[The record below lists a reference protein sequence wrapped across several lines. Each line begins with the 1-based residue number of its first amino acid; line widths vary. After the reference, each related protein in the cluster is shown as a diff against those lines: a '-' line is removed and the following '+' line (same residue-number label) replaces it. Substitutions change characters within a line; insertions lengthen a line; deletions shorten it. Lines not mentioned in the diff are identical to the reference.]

1 MLRHALPRCK
11 AGAPCCATF
20 CRVAT
25 RAHRPSR
32 RAGRTSRAG
41 ATPQT
46 RAAGTPAPACAC
58 EYSRVPS
65 HPEPGYSGAR
75 GALASH
81 AVRALGVGF
90 LLPIWQ
96 VHYLGPV
103 LDARLAEDTK
113 DLLKL
118 VSLHNDT
125 MPPHRPSKSHIGRVN
140 PTSAESPI
148 ARPLRPGIQ
157 AKWERRGLSGR
168 GLRGR
173 GLSGRGLSGT
183 WKAVLPCR
191 GLASVPQNNGF
202 ELISSAR
209 MHPGQPRDIQ
219 RRTVTMTSGG
229 VC

>member
-1 MLRHALPRCK
+1 LRHVLPRYV
-11 AGAPCCATF
+11 TF
-20 CRVAT
+20 WRVAT

-32 RAGRTSRAG
+32 RAGRTSREG

-46 RAAGTPAPACAC
+46 RVAGTPAPACAC

-65 HPEPGYSGAR
+65 HPEPQTGTQVRGGRSLPTLRGYSE
-75 GALASH
+75 
-81 AVRALGVGF
+81 GVGF

-118 VSLHNDT
+118 VSLQNDT
-125 MPPHRPSKSHIGRVN
+125 MPPHRPSLQSPARCSRVYKLSGR
-140 PTSAESPI
+140 
-148 ARPLRPGIQ
+148 GG
-157 AKWERRGLSGR
+157 GLSGR

-173 GLSGRGLSGT
+173 GLSRRGLRGRGGGLSGT

-209 MHPGQPRDIQ
+209 MHPGQPRDISPERSHDIQ
-219 RRTVTMTSGG
+219 PRTVT
-229 VC
+229 

>member
-1 MLRHALPRCK
+1 MRHAIPRCK

-32 RAGRTSRAG
+32 RAGRTSREG

-46 RAAGTPAPACAC
+46 RVAGTPAPACAC

-65 HPEPGYSGAR
+65 HPEPQTGTQVRGGRSLPTLRGYSE
-75 GALASH
+75 
-81 AVRALGVGF
+81 GVGF

-103 LDARLAEDTK
+103 LDARLAENTK

-118 VSLHNDT
+118 VSLQNDT
-125 MPPHRPSKSHIGRVN
+125 MPPAERISHRPTLQSPARCGRVYKL
-140 PTSAESPI
+140 SG
-148 ARPLRPGIQ
+148 RGG
-157 AKWERRGLSGR
+157 GLSGR

-173 GLSGRGLSGT
+173 GLSRRGLRGRGGGLSGT

-219 RRTVTMTSGG
+219 RRTVT
-229 VC
+229 